1 MYDSLFN
8 PITVTLAF
16 SLIMLALNYF
26 KPQAGR
32 IVTGVFFLL
41 MAWAVNVTVLLTNPA
56 LIAETGAHAFLPVY
70 RWFFNEVLARYPVPL
85 LTALVVFET
94 SVGVLI
100 LSKGKWVR
108 YGVFAAIAFCLWLTP
123 VGIEE
128 ISTPVLA
135 LAVGLLLRQRF
146 DRSVI
151 EMIGGMFK
159 PKVAAAG
166 QG

>member
-1 MYDSLFN
+1 MYDSLIN
-8 PITVTLAF
+8 PITVVIAF
-16 SLIMLALNYF
+16 ALVLGALNFF

-41 MAWAVNVTVLLTNPA
+41 MAWGVNVTVLLTDPA
-56 LIAETGAHAFLPVY
+56 LIAATGANAFLPVY

-85 LTALVVFET
+85 LIALIVFET
-94 SVGVLI
+94 SVGALI
-100 LSKGKWVR
+100 LSKGRWVR

-128 ISTPVLA
+128 ITTPVLA
-135 LAVGLLLRQRF
+135 LAIGLLLRHKF
-146 DRSVI
+146 DCSLV
-151 EMIGGMFK
+151 EMIGAALK
-159 PKVAAAG
+159 PRAAAAG